1 MPPESR
7 PPDAAPNPGS
17 ACRSASARAAVARKN
32 GRPQGHEQLQTMQ
45 RMRTFL
51 VTPLVLLARTGWPA
65 SAAAERRTRGGSL
78 RYGAAQMRAGHLQS
92 KPTCTAVVCIGFRCA
107 RGIA

>member
-1 MPPESR
+1 
-7 PPDAAPNPGS
+7 
-17 ACRSASARAAVARKN
+17 
-32 GRPQGHEQLQTMQ
+32 MQ

-51 VTPLVLLARTGWPA
+51 VTPLVLLAWTGWPA

-92 KPTCTAVVCIGFRCA
+92 KPPGTAVICIGFRCA
-107 RGIA
+107 RGTE